1 MNNRKVNRRGDMNRQ
16 VATPMQYQRNLRA
29 ANMTCLTTM
38 PAGKVVPLKSVWL
51 HREDGV
57 RRGKMVVNVEMEETA
72 EILMNAVNLEL
83 RAYFVPAL
91 AFNQFEGMDDF
102 NKSYKGIPLR
112 DGEQPVPFF
121 ETLTRAAHG
130 SEPILEYLGLHVP
143 VGAEYNSVHVK
154 AYNEIWNHRAK
165 NRSKKITLRDEN
177 DKTLAPAFAN
187 HDRYRHIVPTIDIA
201 EKQGEVALQ
210 IAEAKMAV
218 SGIGGNTTT
227 FANNNVDANETGAT
241 GGRNYLNAKSLN
253 NDALDNM
260 MYVEE
265 DPDNPGFPNIYANL
279 DANAITVFLSDIV
292 QAKRTAFFAR
302 MKEQYSGLED
312 EEIVELL
319 MDGIRVPDQALK
331 QPWLLDRANTVIGM
345 TKRNATDGANLTE
358 HVAEGFTQVALNISL
373 PPVTTGGVIMVV
385 AEAAPD
391 QIFERQED
399 PILNITDPAELP
411 NRVTDELDIIAAE
424 PVYCNYIDQDHDNPD
439 TLFGYAP
446 KNHKWDDHAVR
457 VGGRHYRPEVDA
469 AFDEDRQF
477 IWANEV
483 QNPTLA
489 EDFYVL
495 SEVHQRPFEID
506 SIDPFRVTSM
516 GYLYIDTLTVM
527 GAALIEAQGNY
538 ADIVARQPAEL
549 DAAPSA

>member
-1 MNNRKVNRRGDMNRQ
+1 MKTPKVKRRGDMNRQ

-29 ANMTCLTTM
+29 ANMTCLTSM

-72 EILMNAVNLEL
+72 QVLMNAVNLEL

-91 AFNQFEGMDDF
+91 AFSQFQGMDDF

-112 DGEQPVPFF
+112 DGEQPIPFF

-154 AYNEIWNHRAK
+154 AYNQIWNHRAK
-165 NRSKKITLRDEN
+165 NRSEKITLRDEN

-201 EKQGEVALQ
+201 ERQGEVALQ
-210 IAEAKMAV
+210 IAEARMPV
-218 SGIGGNTTT
+218 TGIGKHNQNFG
-227 FANNNVDANETGAT
+227 ANVNAYQT
-241 GGRNYLNAKSLN
+241 GGSGVSSYSGSTTVIGS
-253 NDALDNM
+253 DLDGRF
-260 MYVEE
+260 YVEE
-265 DPDNPGFPNIYANL
+265 DPNNPGYPGIFAEL
-279 DANAITVFLSDIV
+279 DANAITVFLSDID

-358 HVAEGFTQVALNISL
+358 HVAEGFTQVSLNIAM
-373 PPVTTGGVIMVV
+373 PPVTTGGIIMVV

-399 PILNITDPAELP
+399 PILTITDPAELP

-495 SEVHQRPFEID
+495 SEVHQRPFAFTT
-506 SIDPFRVTSM
+506 IDPFRVTSM

-538 ADIVARQPAEL
+538 ADIVARQPTEL
-549 DAAPSA
+549 EEAPSA